1 MLYIRELIAGG
12 ESQILEFK
20 FELNSA
26 RTISRTISAFSNT
39 HGGTLLIGVK
49 DNGAIAGVRID
60 EEIYVLEAAASMY
73 CKPAVDLKIIQH
85 TIESKLI
92 LEVKIPEAAAK
103 PVLCEHEPDSL
114 KAFIRIG
121 ASNRMAS
128 PVHLNLW
135 NFAGL
140 SKVPSEFTDAQVK
153 LLNVFN
159 SKKWLSLNQLCRF
172 SKLPRHLV
180 IQSLADFIRWGLIQC
195 EPEISGG
202 FVFVIKEEING

>member
-1 MLYIRELIAGG
+1 MQYIRELIAGG

-39 HGGTLLIGVK
+39 QGGTLLVGVK
-49 DNGAIAGVRID
+49 DNGSIAGIRID
-60 EEIYVLEAAASMY
+60 EEIYVLEAAASIY
-73 CKPAVDLKIIQH
+73 CKPAVELKIKQH

-92 LEVKIPEAAAK
+92 LEVKIPEAVVK
-103 PVLCEHEPDSL
+103 PVLSEHEPESL
-114 KAFIRIG
+114 KAFTRIG

-135 NFAGL
+135 NSSG
-140 SKVPSEFTDAQVK
+140 SNKKPSEFSEAQMN

-159 SKKWLSLNQLCRF
+159 FKKWLSLNQLCRL
-172 SKLPRHLV
+172 SKLPRHVV
-180 IQSLADFIRWGLIQC
+180 IQSLADFIRWELIEC

-202 FVFVIKEEING
+202 FVFVLKEDNKE